1 MRILPPLVL
10 FAAALLAGC
19 RSAPPED
26 ASALILRTYDVP
38 KGSARSVVAV
48 LDSTFWLGEQQK
60 RLGRASITPDGRLA
74 VLAPSNVHT
83 GVQTLVDEVAK
94 HPPTFDQTIELHYFL
109 VVGKGANAPQPPPPG
124 VAEIQPALDEI
135 VRSQG
140 PQTFTVVQR
149 AHLVTLNGESGKVEA
164 DKLKITQK
172 AAQTNDGVDAIVTM
186 DFSGNDKIDSR
197 VHLTEDRIVV
207 LGATGQ
213 RSEPGD
219 GTTLYYVVR
228 VAPRGTQ
235 K

>member
-1 MRILPPLVL
+1 MRLLPRLL
-10 FAAALLAGC
+10 FLAPIVLAGC

-26 ASALILRTYDVP
+26 ATALILRTYDVP

-109 VVGKGANAPQPPPPG
+109 VLGKPAPAPQPPPPG

-149 AHLVTLNGESGKVEA
+149 AHLATLNGEGGKVEA

-213 RSEPGD
+213 RSDPGD

-228 VAPRGTQ
+228 VAPRGPQ